1 MFNAIQHFFFRF
13 CFAILEESSVDG
25 IQCIKILSAQIMSLG
40 NDAHKMEAFE
50 TQLE

>member
-1 MFNAIQHFFFRF
+1 MFNAIQYFSFRF
-13 CFAILEESSVDG
+13 CFVILEESSVDD
-25 IQCIKILSAQIMSLG
+25 IWCKKILSAQVMSLG